1 MHHSTFVIPPFA
13 RCPVDPTPI
22 LCLLRHVCLVFVRL
36 VDCLLCLIVWLW
48 LMSVKPISCIVPARE
63 GSDRRKLNAMEG
75 NYKPWV
81 NKGQW
86 AARMGEYVQ
95 F

>member
-1 MHHSTFVIPPFA
+1 MHHFTFVIPPFA
-13 RCPVDPTPI
+13 CYPVDPTPI

-48 LMSVKPISCIVPARE
+48 LMSVKAISCIVPARE

-75 NYKPWV
+75 NYRQRV
-81 NKGQW
+81 NKGQR
-86 AARMGEYVQ
+86 AARAREYVQ
-95 F
+95 C